1 MGLRSFLGAG
11 KRKKNDP
18 SSNRQ
23 TKKKNSPK
31 PTKQTAKEPTP
42 ESTTPKRGSLRMGE
56 DKDSGELNVHAL
68 KREESIQ
75 DRLNRVKSG
84 TMTEDEKR
92 AFLQT
97 ALSGGSTAESRK
109 PLRTPLAS
117 ESERLRASPF
127 PADSIMRDIARG
139 SKSEIDS
146 HRKKQEYLEL
156 VTRPDRFGRLG
167 KTGNSASSPGVGVS
181 PVSGSSRASFKTPVD
196 DIKSLD
202 SNAPAAINS
211 VSPPENS
218 SFQFQPQPAT
228 APGSGMPPDL
238 GARLGAAAMANEN
251 LRQKQEKERQEE
263 EVRQEAGRREM
274 ARKAEEM
281 ARMRQEQMA
290 RQQEEIQR
298 RKRQE
303 EEEAARVKAELERQE
318 QERLQELM
326 KVQDD
331 YWRKKLGKEK
341 EAKMKR
347 QQQEEVEEKVAEV
360 AASID
365 PEMDLLDTVGET
377 PEVDLAE
384 NQEIAAPSRLSLND
398 VQNME
403 RIPKDNFETVRD
415 DELDEQL
422 RRLKALNSPL
432 PAPPAPQTTAAPI
445 SSSAAPFEPQRRS
458 TSSKGSFR
466 PAMDSLNSPLPAPP
480 APQTAAAPLS
490 SSAAPFDPQ
499 TRSTSSKGS
508 FRPALGSLLA
518 GINEA
523 RSPAKAVGNEQQV
536 STRKSVPQPS
546 IQQDSPPTSSI
557 DPPPVAKG
565 SIRMKLPL
573 GDDELDED
581 EDGVDVRANKSMSIA
596 DAMKKSSNGGDQAS
610 QEERSKKWGID
621 MSRFG
626 D

>member
-11 KRKKNDP
+11 KRKMKNDP

-42 ESTTPKRGSLRMGE
+42 KNTTPKRGSLRMGE

-68 KREESIQ
+68 KRDESIQ

-84 TMTEDEKR
+84 SMTEDEKR

-109 PLRTPLAS
+109 PLRTPKAS

-146 HRKKQEYLEL
+146 QRKKQEYLEL

-167 KTGNSASSPGVGVS
+167 KTGDSASSPGVGVS

-202 SNAPAAINS
+202 INS

-228 APGSGMPPDL
+228 APGSEMPSDL

-251 LRQKQEKERQEE
+251 LRQKAEKERQGE
-263 EVRQEAGRREM
+263 EVRQEAERREM

-281 ARMRQEQMA
+281 ARIRQEQMA

-303 EEEAARVKAELERQE
+303 EEEAARIKAEMERQE

-341 EAKMKR
+341 DAKMMR

-360 AASID
+360 TPSVD
-365 PEMDLLDTVGET
+365 PEMDLLDTVSFSAS
-377 PEVDLAE
+377 LFHIQ
-384 NQEIAAPSRLSLND
+384 NRLS
-398 VQNME
+398 
-403 RIPKDNFETVRD
+403 
-415 DELDEQL
+415 
-422 RRLKALNSPL
+422 
-432 PAPPAPQTTAAPI
+432 
-445 SSSAAPFEPQRRS
+445 
-458 TSSKGSFR
+458 
-466 PAMDSLNSPLPAPP
+466 
-480 APQTAAAPLS
+480 
-490 SSAAPFDPQ
+490 
-499 TRSTSSKGS
+499 
-508 FRPALGSLLA
+508 
-518 GINEA
+518 
-523 RSPAKAVGNEQQV
+523 
-536 STRKSVPQPS
+536 
-546 IQQDSPPTSSI
+546 
-557 DPPPVAKG
+557 
-565 SIRMKLPL
+565 
-573 GDDELDED
+573 
-581 EDGVDVRANKSMSIA
+581 
-596 DAMKKSSNGGDQAS
+596 
-610 QEERSKKWGID
+610 
-621 MSRFG
+621 
-626 D
+626 